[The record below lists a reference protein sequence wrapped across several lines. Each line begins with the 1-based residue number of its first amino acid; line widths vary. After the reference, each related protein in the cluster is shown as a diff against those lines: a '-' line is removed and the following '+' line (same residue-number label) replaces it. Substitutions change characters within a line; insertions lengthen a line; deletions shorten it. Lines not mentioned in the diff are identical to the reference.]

1 MEEQEQLELDPRI
14 RLLHTFEP
22 FRGDSGSWCK
32 PQPIED
38 GGGFWLPLGWEDELT
53 ARGIEFDVVK
63 FNALSE
69 EEDLA
74 FKIISEDGVITD
86 QEKQENPSLWDK
98 IKSWWN
104 S

>member
-1 MEEQEQLELDPRI
+1 MHKLVKWLAIANEIEV
-14 RLLHTFEP
+14 
-22 FRGDSGSWCK
+22 FRSSWGAMCR
-32 PQPIED
+32 PQYND
-38 GGGFWLPLGWEDELT
+38 TLSKWLIPLGWESELES
-53 ARGIEFDVVK
+53 RGIEFEVVE
-63 FNALSE
+63 FNLLSE
-69 EEDLA
+69 EEDLS